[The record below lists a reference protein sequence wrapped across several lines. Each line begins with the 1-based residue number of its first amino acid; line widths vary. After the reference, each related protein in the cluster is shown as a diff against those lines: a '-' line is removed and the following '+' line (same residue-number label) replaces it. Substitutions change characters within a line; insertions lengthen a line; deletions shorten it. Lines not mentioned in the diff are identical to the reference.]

1 MKAIELL
8 NLAVKKCLATV
19 NLLARCIVVF
29 SLGFV
34 CQTSNAALLFHPD
47 ISQHNIAFSYDGD
60 IWLVNKTGGA
70 ASPLTREALNA
81 SHAKF
86 SPDGESIAYTAELRG
101 NSDVFTL
108 SISGGQPNR
117 LTYHPEQDRVVEWYP
132 NGQEVLIA
140 STRESYRPRFS
151 QFFKVHS
158 GGGLPEKLPLPYG
171 EKATFNELGNEL
183 IFTYKKDFQDGY
195 ETWKRYRG
203 GRSPDL
209 WNFNL
214 ENQELKRLTDN
225 DGVDTDPV
233 SVGGK
238 VYFLS
243 ARGERDQRVN
253 VWQKDLL
260 TQELT
265 QLTSF
270 SEFDTRH
277 LSGGP
282 KDLVFLNGDKLYRFD
297 LERSQVLEV
306 KVSFHSSRPQMNS
319 HVKILDKQIRRATLA
334 HDGRVVA
341 FEAGGELLAFD
352 RGGELVSNLTQS
364 PGIAER
370 NPAYSYDSS
379 KLAYVSDQSGEY
391 QLSVKTLKS
400 GKVKVLSRFSDGYR
414 HSLFWS
420 PNGKVIAFF
429 DSEQTLAV
437 VNVEN
442 GHRQKIDQGVWRG
455 HDELAGAELSWSENS
470 RWLLYTKGDDNRNK
484 AIYLYDTTRGEGRQ
498 ITAAYHDD
506 VEAVFCEN
514 DRFICLISRREFNPV
529 FGDIDTT
536 WAYTRSSGLYM
547 LPTDRSTR
555 SPFLQEGISSETFNG
570 KAVKKSKKNSLH
582 AGMFAYES
590 ALIRIP
596 VDPGVISNIK
606 AGKNSVVYQRLNP
619 ISQEPSVHQFDFL
632 AKKEKLLLAKARLLD
647 VSGDGSTA
655 LLRGGDEFV
664 LLDLNK
670 DLSKPMVL
678 PTNKLKANIRPTLVN
693 RQVFWEAWRY
703 CRDFFYD
710 PAMHGLDWKAIGD
723 QYAALLPSVDT
734 PKGLNHLIREM
745 LGELSAGHI
754 WASSTPGR
762 VRWKNT
768 SAGQLGIELT
778 RVKNQYQISKIYESG
793 AWDSAH
799 RSPLRTAGVNV
810 NVGDYLLKVNG
821 ETLPLDRSPWAVFEG
836 KTAWLELTVS
846 SNFSGKGTRKVKVEA
861 LENDRKLRELD
872 WVEDNR
878 QKVHEASKGLVGYIY
893 VANTVAEAQNDLMR
907 QYRAQVHKKA
917 LIIDARF
924 NSGGALGDRLVEL
937 LNRPPLNYFS
947 YRNAK
952 DYSLP
957 ELSNGGPKILLTNGW
972 SYSGGD
978 GFPFLFQQAK
988 VGPVLGTRTWG
999 GLVGPNLSLPL
1010 LSGGAISAPPQRVY
1024 RVDGRW
1030 ASGGDVGVIPDIEV
1044 ENTPK
1049 SMLGGYDPQL
1059 EAAIRW
1065 AGKSLEKS
1073 IEVQAL
1079 KD

>member
-1 MKAIELL
+1 MKHIARV
-8 NLAVKKCLATV
+8 NLIVKKCSINFYELTRFI
-19 NLLARCIVVF
+19 LVF
-29 SLGFV
+29 SLSFV

-47 ISQHNIAFSYDGD
+47 ISQHNIAFSYHGD
-60 IWLVNKTGGA
+60 IWLVDKAGGL
-70 ASPLTREALNA
+70 ASPLTRDALNA

-86 SPDGESIAYTAELRG
+86 SPDGQSIAYTAEQRG

-108 SISGGQPNR
+108 SINGGLPNR
-117 LTYHPEQDRVVEWYP
+117 LTYHPEQDKVVEWYP
-132 NGQEVLIA
+132 NGQALLFA

-151 QFFKVHS
+151 QFFKVHNT
-158 GGGLPEKLPLPYG
+158 GGLAEKLPLPYG
-171 EKATFNELGNEL
+171 EKASFNDVGNEL
-183 IFTYKKDFQDGY
+183 VFTYKKDFQDGN

-209 WNFNL
+209 WNFDL
-214 ENQELKRLTDN
+214 ENKELKRLTDN
-225 DGVDTDPV
+225 DSVDTDPV
-233 SVGGK
+233 RVGGK

-243 ARGERDQRVN
+243 ARGEGNRRVN
-253 VWQKDLL
+253 IWQKNLL
-260 TQELT
+260 TEGLT
-265 QLTSF
+265 QLTNF
-270 SEFDTRH
+270 TEFDTRH

-282 KDLVFLNGDKLYRFD
+282 TDLVFLNGDKLYRLD
-297 LERSQVLEV
+297 LESGQILEV
-306 KVSFHSSRPQMNS
+306 NVSFNSSRAQMNPR
-319 HVKILDKQIRRATLA
+319 VKTLDKQIRRATLA
-334 HDGRVVA
+334 HDGRVVV
-341 FEAGGELLAFD
+341 FEAGGELLALD
-352 RGGELVSNLTQS
+352 RGGEFVSNLTQS
-364 PGIAER
+364 PGSAER
-370 NPAYSYDSS
+370 NPAYSSDFT
-379 KLAYVSDQSGEY
+379 KLAYISDQSGEY

-400 GKVKVLSRFSDGYR
+400 GKVKVLSRFKDGYR

-420 PNGKVIAFF
+420 PNGKFLAFY
-429 DSEQTLAV
+429 DSKQTIAV

-442 GHRQKIDQGVWRG
+442 GHREEIDQGVWRG
-455 HDELAGAELSWSENS
+455 HEELSAAQLSWSENS

-484 AIYLYDTTRGEGRQ
+484 AIYLYDTSRREGRRV
-498 ITAAYHDD
+498 TAAYHDD

-536 WAYTRSSGLYM
+536 WAYTRSSGLY
-547 LPTDRSTR
+547 LLATDKNTR
-555 SPFLQEGISSETFNG
+555 SPFLQEGISPEFSND
-570 KAVKKSKKNSLH
+570 KAAKKSKHNSLQ
-582 AGMFAYES
+582 AGIFTEES

-596 VDPGVISNIK
+596 MDPGVIRNIK
-606 AGKNSVVYQRLNP
+606 AAEHSVVYQRIDPL
-619 ISQEPSVHQFDFL
+619 SQETSVHQFDFL
-632 AKKEKLLLAKARLLD
+632 AKEEKLLLAKAKLLD
-647 VSGDGSTA
+647 VSSDGSTA
-655 LLRGGDEFV
+655 LLRRGDEFI

-678 PTNKLKANIRPTLVN
+678 ATNKIKADIRPALMN

-768 SAGQLGIELT
+768 SAGQLGIELK
-778 RVKNQYQISKIYESG
+778 RVKNRYQISKIYQSG
-793 AWDSAH
+793 AWDSAI
-799 RSPLRTAGVNV
+799 RSPLKAAGVNV
-810 NVGDYLLKVNG
+810 SVGDYLLKVNG
-821 ETLPLDRSPWAVFEG
+821 EELPLDRSPWAVFEG

-846 SNFSGKGTRKVKVEA
+846 TNYSGKGARKVKVKA

-878 QKVHEASKGLVGYIY
+878 KKVHDASNGQVGYIY
-893 VANTVAEAQNDLMR
+893 LANTVAEAQNDLMR

-1024 RVDGRW
+1024 RVDGQW
-1030 ASGGDVGVIPDIEV
+1030 ASGGDVGVIPDLEV
-1044 ENTPK
+1044 ENTPDE
-1049 SMLGGYDPQL
+1049 MLGGHDPQL
-1059 EAAIRW
+1059 DAAIRW
-1065 AGKSLEKS
+1065 TAESLGKS
-1073 IEVQAL
+1073 IEAQSL